1 MWQLRFLLVQLFR
14 IDKLQSP
21 HYVFKTMIMKNI
33 LVVSILSV
41 LLFVVG
47 CSPDPQEPSGLS
59 IDDEL
64 LTDIT
69 FSPTS
74 YTLQVPNGFPN
85 PIIPADNPMTVEGIE
100 LGRRLF
106 YDPILSGDSTMSC
119 QGCHKQEYAFADKFS
134 VNVGIDGIAGTRNP
148 PPLFN
153 LAFVANGLNWDASA
167 ITLEE
172 QAIIPITSPI
182 ELHESLENVT
192 HKLKRHPLYPTWFRQ
207 AFGIE
212 TKGEITDDL
221 ARKALAQFIRTMV
234 SAESKWDRSLGLVP
248 GSIRPFLTDSEQRG
262 NLLFNSENQYV
273 TSSSGQIDSL
283 VDKECLHCHKGGRLF
298 TNNAFVNNGLTETQN
313 LLNFPD
319 LGMGAITGNISD
331 NGKFRTPSLLNIEL
345 TAPYMH
351 DGRFATLEEVID
363 HYGMHLKESPN
374 IDGILG
380 ARMNNPNVAPIRF
393 TQQEKTDIINY
404 LKTLTDTAFVNNPQ
418 FTNPWD

>member
-1 MWQLRFLLVQLFR
+1 
-14 IDKLQSP
+14 
-21 HYVFKTMIMKNI
+21 MKNI
-33 LVVSILSV
+33 FLASIFLG
-41 LLFVVG
+41 LLLIVA
-47 CSPDPQEPSGLS
+47 CSPDPQPPIDPTTIYDDDPLTS
-59 IDDEL
+59 IAYN
-64 LTDIT
+64 
-69 FSPTS
+69 PTS
-74 YTLQVPNGFPN
+74 YTFQVPQGFPN
-85 PIIPADNPMTVEGIE
+85 PIIPADNPMTAEGIE
-100 LGRRLF
+100 LGRKLF

-119 QGCHKQEYAFADKFS
+119 EGCHKQAFAFADELA
-134 VNVGIDGIAGTRNP
+134 VNVGIDGVVGTRNP

-192 HKLKRHPLYPTWFRQ
+192 FKLKRHSQYPTWFRE

-212 TKGEITDDL
+212 KKGEITDEL

-234 SAESKWDRSLGLVP
+234 TSESKWDRSLGLVP
-248 GSIRPFLTDSEQRG
+248 NAPRPFLTDSEQRG
-262 NLLFNSENQYV
+262 NILFNSENQYV
-273 TSSSGQIDSL
+273 ASSTGQIDSL

-319 LGMGAITGNISD
+319 LGLGAINGNISD
-331 NGKFRTPSLLNIEL
+331 NGKFRTPSLRNIEL

-363 HYGMHLKESPN
+363 HYGEHLKESPN

-380 ARMNNPNVAPIRF
+380 ARINNPTVAPIRF
-393 TQQEKTDIINY
+393 TQQEKEDIINY
-404 LKTLTDTAFVNNPQ
+404 MKTLTDTAFINNPA
-418 FTNPWD
+418 FSNPW